1 MSAGLVVVQHLKF
14 ALIVIKTTETVMM
27 MCKLNIGYQ
36 SDYGP
41 EQNYIRIEANLEIKA
56 RNQAP

>member
-1 MSAGLVVVQHLKF
+1 MSAGLVVDQHLKF

-41 EQNYIRIEANLEIKA
+41 EQN
-56 RNQAP
+56 

>member
-27 MCKLNIGYQ
+27 MCKLNNEYQ

-41 EQNYIRIEANLEIKA
+41 EENYVQIEVNLEIKA

>member
-14 ALIVIKTTETVMM
+14 ALIVIKTTKTVMM

-41 EQNYIRIEANLEIKA
+41 EQN
-56 RNQAP
+56 

>member
-1 MSAGLVVVQHLKF
+1 MSTGLVVVQHFKF

-27 MCKLNIGYQ
+27 MCKLHIGYQ

>member
-14 ALIVIKTTETVMM
+14 ALIVIKTTDTMM

-41 EQNYIRIEANLEIKA
+41 EQNYNRIEANLEIKA

>member
-14 ALIVIKTTETVMM
+14 ALIVIKTTKTVMM

>member
-27 MCKLNIGYQ
+27 MCKLNTGYQ

-41 EQNYIRIEANLEIKA
+41 EQF
-56 RNQAP
+56 

>member
-14 ALIVIKTTETVMM
+14 ALIVIKTTETVIIMY
-27 MCKLNIGYQ
+27 KLNIGYQ

-41 EQNYIRIEANLEIKA
+41 EQN
-56 RNQAP
+56 